1 MSSLELGKI
10 LGVFLN
16 TLTADEKYP
25 LQVCQNL
32 PLSIQTQLPEKR
44 KTFCEYFVPF
54 PESTSNF
61 KHFEKKMIAIATAF
75 PKLLTV
81 KNLLIPLSEKGQF
94 STRFD
99 SQHLK
104 ASQTLA
110 KSL

>member
-1 MSSLELGKI
+1 MIRKLSSLELGKI

-61 KHFEKKMIAIATAF
+61 KHFQKKDDRHSYCI
-75 PKLLTV
+75 
-81 KNLLIPLSEKGQF
+81 SEI
-94 STRFD
+94 TD
-99 SQHLK
+99 CEEL
-104 ASQTLA
+104 ANTTL
-110 KSL
+110 